1 MPPAFPVKIVGQ
13 FHNFLLGRHT
23 TILAFPYSSWR
34 HTYVPIASCI
44 AHSSNFYVK
53 SHIKITIL
61 LIFRALRN
69 KVVLNGAE
77 TAALLEW
84 SNGIQKRIELEK
96 ISDDDCIFKSY
107 FFEEIDSSN
116 ILLTGCKDETRDIQI
131 QSLIFGDTL
140 ATFTD
145 DGNVELHHGSLL
157 RDEIVSNPEFFLEF
171 FKPETMQIHQRGKR
185 DLNYISELPEYLSLN
200 LNIYKSSSWI
210 SGTQLLLPVYY
221 IEK

>member
-1 MPPAFPVKIVGQ
+1 M
-13 FHNFLLGRHT
+13 
-23 TILAFPYSSWR
+23 
-34 HTYVPIASCI
+34 
-44 AHSSNFYVK
+44 K

-145 DGNVELHHGSLL
+145 DGNVELHHVSLL

-171 FKPETMQIHQRGKR
+171 FKQETMQSHQRGKR
-185 DLNYISELPEYLSLN
+185 DLNHISELPGYLSLN

-210 SGTQLLLPVYY
+210 SGTQLLLPGYY

>member
-1 MPPAFPVKIVGQ
+1 M
-13 FHNFLLGRHT
+13 
-23 TILAFPYSSWR
+23 
-34 HTYVPIASCI
+34 
-44 AHSSNFYVK
+44 K

-107 FFEEIDSSN
+107 FLEEIDSSN

-157 RDEIVSNPEFFLEF
+157 RDEIVSNAEFFLEF
-171 FKPETMQIHQRGKR
+171 FKPETMQNHQRGKR

-210 SGTQLLLPVYY
+210 SGT
-221 IEK
+221 

>member
-1 MPPAFPVKIVGQ
+1 M
-13 FHNFLLGRHT
+13 
-23 TILAFPYSSWR
+23 
-34 HTYVPIASCI
+34 
-44 AHSSNFYVK
+44 K

-107 FFEEIDSSN
+107 FLEEIDSSN

-145 DGNVELHHGSLL
+145 DGNVDLHHGSLL

-171 FKPETMQIHQRGKR
+171 FKPETMQNHQRGKR

-210 SGTQLLLPVYY
+210 SGT
-221 IEK
+221 

>member
-1 MPPAFPVKIVGQ
+1 M
-13 FHNFLLGRHT
+13 
-23 TILAFPYSSWR
+23 
-34 HTYVPIASCI
+34 
-44 AHSSNFYVK
+44 K

-107 FFEEIDSSN
+107 FLEEIDSSN

-171 FKPETMQIHQRGKR
+171 FKQETMQNHQRGKR
-185 DLNYISELPEYLSLN
+185 DLNHISELPGYLSLN

-210 SGTQLLLPVYY
+210 SGTQLLHYIGYY